1 MITLIIRGLQ
11 FLLRL
16 FSRAR
21 TQIDD
26 IAEVGRNQIRAFRKI
41 ETSEKL
47 PENPPMPDVKLDV
60 SGADEAIDL
69 LNKTQIEVER
79 VLLPEL
85 RSHGVSLCN
94 DLIRSTPPL
103 ANGAMGSGGSPS
115 ALQHGRM
122 MLEKQIRSIFKPT
135 QSMLFGHL
143 VMAREWQAC
152 ANYKWTPTSE
162 GMIKDINSQ
171 NWKSV
176 YARFQRNGWTRSE
189 QEIVQIPTPALHR
202 AARGKDGATNKTY
215 FVRQKAAIDAFVRQ
229 KAMLIGKMISGWVDA
244 RDSIGSPPADG
255 TNVNTK
261 SLGMGSGRAT
271 TVRQGSQSKVVLTNL
286 FGDLNGVLTKT
297 GRLQY
302 LLDKRRVNLLNG
314 FKKAVDKAVKV
325 ASTKAKKPP
334 SIKR

>member
-11 FLLRL
+11 FLIRL

-21 TQIDD
+21 ASIDD
-26 IAEVGRNQIRAFRKI
+26 IANVGRDQIKSFRNTK
-41 ETSEKL
+41 TSENL
-47 PENPPMPDVKLDV
+47 PDNPPMPDVKLEV

-69 LNKTQIEVER
+69 LNQTQIEVER
-79 VLLPEL
+79 VLVPEL
-85 RSHGVSLCN
+85 RAHAVSLCN

-103 ANGAMGSGGSPS
+103 ANGASGSGGSPA

-162 GMIKDINSQ
+162 GMIKDINNK

-176 YARFQRNGWTRSE
+176 YERFNRNGWRRSE
-189 QEIVQIPTPALHR
+189 QEIVHIPTPALHR

-215 FVRQKAAIDAFVRQ
+215 FVRQKAAIDNYIRQ

-244 RDSIGSPPADG
+244 RDNIGSPPADG
-255 TNVNTK
+255 TNVNVK

-271 TVRQGSQSKVVLTNL
+271 TVRSGSQSKVVLNNL

-314 FKKAVDKAVKV
+314 FKKAVDKAVTV
-325 ASTKAKKPP
+325 AKGKAKKPI
-334 SIKR
+334 IKK